1 MPALRSPLI
10 KLLILLDEELVTLS
24 EIHRPILIISKKVSV
39 YVLGIG

>member
-1 MPALRSPLI
+1 MPALRNPSI
-10 KLLILLDEELVTLS
+10 KLLIPLDEELVILS